1 MCKFQCISLEL
12 VATHGKLGVY
22 CLVLRSYLFSGS
34 IIMSDLQSSIY
45 VWEFKFVDFFFFFW
59 FKLDD
64 VIQNCELCISKKGL
78 LCMEMLKVA

>member
-1 MCKFQCISLEL
+1 MFGNSSLW
-12 VATHGKLGVY
+12 
-22 CLVLRSYLFSGS
+22 
-34 IIMSDLQSSIY
+34 I
-45 VWEFKFVDFFFFFW
+45 FFFFW